1 MFPIAGVFSRDHP
14 VRLRHETQGIP
25 AEDPVGRQVQVH
37 QGRVQISGGYLIG
50 VWQSPLIQ
58 GE

>member
-14 VRLRHETQGIP
+14 VRLRHEAQGVP
-25 AEDPVGRQVQVH
+25 AEDSVRRQVQVH
-37 QGRVQISGGYLIG
+37 QGRVQISGGWRIG
-50 VWQSPLIQ
+50 IWQSPLIQ